1 MRIFT
6 FKGLLLTTVFMLLGC
21 LSIQAAD
28 DGLITE
34 QITVNLD
41 KAGTL
46 EEKIK
51 PEVRSK
57 ITNLKIVGEVNGT
70 DWKLIRNIAGSRST
84 GYGSIGKLSV
94 LDLSEAKIVEG
105 GDSYYNDV
113 YIGEFY
119 TSNDCVGGYAF
130 AYCNSLTSIDLPS
143 TITKIDYRAFQD
155 CRNLKN
161 VNIHAGITSI
171 SKGAFQ
177 NCDRLEKINIPIGIT
192 EIKEKTFYNCSALK
206 TINIPEGVTRIE
218 DYAFDGIQFLLSVTF
233 PSTLQ
238 YLSVYALC
246 DSFNSSYLTAY
257 FYGKKP
263 PVVSHRWSID
273 YRTVI
278 YVPKGTAEDYYM
290 VLKGAFPVDR
300 NQIVEFDATGI
311 DKVTISTDTKEVS
324 RYSVNGQRLS
334 APTKGL
340 NIVKYSD
347 GSVKKVAVQ

>member
-41 KAGTL
+41 EAGTL

-51 PEVRSK
+51 PEIRSK

-70 DWKLIRNIAGSRST
+70 DWKLIRNIAGT

-143 TITKIDYRAFQD
+143 TITKIDYRAFKD

-171 SKGAFQ
+171 GKGAFQ
-177 NCDRLEKINIPIGIT
+177 NCDKLEKINIPIGIT

-238 YLSVYALC
+238 YLSAYAFC
-246 DSFNSSYLTAY
+246 DSFNSSHLTAY

-263 PVVSHRWSID
+263 PVVPHWWSID

-290 VLKGAFPVDR
+290 VLKESFPVDR

>member
-41 KAGTL
+41 EAGTL

-70 DWKLIRNIAGSRST
+70 DWKLIRNIAG
-84 GYGSIGKLSV
+84 YGSIGKLSV

-105 GDSYYNDV
+105 GDSYYNNV
-113 YIGEFY
+113 YNDEFY

-155 CRNLKN
+155 C
-161 VNIHAGITSI
+161 I
-171 SKGAFQ
+171 
-177 NCDRLEKINIPIGIT
+177 
-192 EIKEKTFYNCSALK
+192 
-206 TINIPEGVTRIE
+206 
-218 DYAFDGIQFLLSVTF
+218 
-233 PSTLQ
+233 
-238 YLSVYALC
+238 
-246 DSFNSSYLTAY
+246 
-257 FYGKKP
+257 
-263 PVVSHRWSID
+263 
-273 YRTVI
+273 
-278 YVPKGTAEDYYM
+278 
-290 VLKGAFPVDR
+290 
-300 NQIVEFDATGI
+300 
-311 DKVTISTDTKEVS
+311 
-324 RYSVNGQRLS
+324 
-334 APTKGL
+334 
-340 NIVKYSD
+340 
-347 GSVKKVAVQ
+347 

>member
-1 MRIFT
+1 M
-6 FKGLLLTTVFMLLGC
+6 
-21 LSIQAAD
+21 
-28 DGLITE
+28 
-34 QITVNLD
+34 
-41 KAGTL
+41 
-46 EEKIK
+46 
-51 PEVRSK
+51 
-57 ITNLKIVGEVNGT
+57 
-70 DWKLIRNIAGSRST
+70 
-84 GYGSIGKLSV
+84 
-94 LDLSEAKIVEG
+94 
-105 GDSYYNDV
+105 
-113 YIGEFY
+113 
-119 TSNDCVGGYAF
+119 
-130 AYCNSLTSIDLPS
+130 TSIDLPS
-143 TITKIDYRAFQD
+143 TITKIDYRAFLD

-171 SKGAFQ
+171 GKGAFQ
-177 NCDRLEKINIPIGIT
+177 NCYRLEKINIPIGIT
-192 EIKEKTFYNCSALK
+192 EIKEKTFYNCSALE

-218 DYAFDGIQFLLSVTF
+218 DYAFDGIQYLLSVTF

-257 FYGKKP
+257 FYGKNP

-347 GSVKKVAVQ
+347 GSVKKVAVR

>member
-41 KAGTL
+41 EAGTL

-51 PEVRSK
+51 PEIRSK

-70 DWKLIRNIAGSRST
+70 DWKLIRNIAGT
-84 GYGSIGKLSV
+84 DYGSIGKLSV

-143 TITKIDYRAFQD
+143 TITKIDYRAFKD

-171 SKGAFQ
+171 GKGAFQ

-218 DYAFDGIQFLLSVTF
+218 DYAFDGIQFLLSGECKLNCVK
-233 PSTLQ
+233 LQ
-238 YLSVYALC
+238 
-246 DSFNSSYLTAY
+246 
-257 FYGKKP
+257 
-263 PVVSHRWSID
+263 
-273 YRTVI
+273 
-278 YVPKGTAEDYYM
+278 
-290 VLKGAFPVDR
+290 
-300 NQIVEFDATGI
+300 
-311 DKVTISTDTKEVS
+311 
-324 RYSVNGQRLS
+324 
-334 APTKGL
+334 
-340 NIVKYSD
+340 
-347 GSVKKVAVQ
+347 